1 MKTPALALVLLAAA
15 EIAAQAAPRASDP
28 DWPCQQVQVPELS
41 VAASWT
47 GPPIDAYRSTWRK
60 DSAIAE
66 LVAELVQRRLPI
78 AQAQTKIDD
87 FAHEAGADKQTKLL
101 MLFAGLFETLDD
113 QRASVIAGL
122 LRFGGRQKQLAASLH
137 ADEDAL
143 HAAQSAATQD
153 EAKISDL
160 TQRLTWDGQ
169 VFEQRRQALS
179 YACEVPDKIE
189 QRLFALS
196 RIIQPLL
203 N

>member
-1 MKTPALALVLLAAA
+1 MKVAALAAA
-15 EIAAQAAPRASDP
+15 LLVGSVIAAQAAPRPSDP
-28 DWPCQQVQVPELS
+28 DWPCQQVKVAELS
-41 VAASWT
+41 VAALWT
-47 GPPIDAYRSTWRK
+47 GPSIDPYRTTWRQ
-60 DSAIAE
+60 DPAIAE
-66 LVAELVQRRLPI
+66 LAAELAQRRMPI
-78 AQAQTKIDD
+78 SQAQTRIDD
-87 FAHEAGADKQTKLL
+87 FAKQAGADTQTKLL

-122 LRFGGRQKQLAASLH
+122 RRFGARQKELATNLH
-137 ADEDAL
+137 SDENAL
-143 HAAQSAATQD
+143 RAAQSAATPD

-160 TQRLTWDGQ
+160 TQRLAWDGQ